1 MVRWVF
7 YSKFDSMNAKGLFV
21 KYSLE
26 FFVIVLGITVSFWL
40 NQLAVERSNENE
52 RIKVLQS
59 LHSELAEIEIYCNE
73 RTDNYRDDID
83 ILKALLLEDLN
94 IESLNSLTSSKA
106 RIEFVMTFYRVFE
119 PPMNQY
125 QSIIHAGALKYIKSE
140 KVNEKLGLLHNT
152 FQRYMH
158 TSVNYEQELKK
169 SFLPYLIE
177 AHPELLLAKENNSI
191 DLSGYAQLL
200 HSAIT
205 TDPRFEANLRLLL
218 GYLKNKLYFLK
229 LYNGIQI
236 ELNAAVEEALGP
248 NVSYQSVPGA

>member
-1 MVRWVF
+1 
-7 YSKFDSMNAKGLFV
+7 MNAKGLFV

-125 QSIIHAGALKYIKSE
+125 QSYHSCRSAEIHQVRKS
-140 KVNEKLGLLHNT
+140 
-152 FQRYMH
+152 
-158 TSVNYEQELKK
+158 
-169 SFLPYLIE
+169 
-177 AHPELLLAKENNSI
+177 
-191 DLSGYAQLL
+191 
-200 HSAIT
+200 
-205 TDPRFEANLRLLL
+205 
-218 GYLKNKLYFLK
+218 
-229 LYNGIQI
+229 
-236 ELNAAVEEALGP
+236 
-248 NVSYQSVPGA
+248 